1 MVGFFVGTVSLT
13 PSNYILPYHPSSHI
27 EGLEFVVLNAI
38 NFTDNHFLTWFNLDM
53 RIESFA
59 NIVKASERT

>member
-1 MVGFFVGTVSLT
+1 MVGFFVGTVSFST
-13 PSNYILPYHPSSHI
+13 SNYILPYHPSSHI

-38 NFTDNHFLTWFNLDM
+38 NSLIIIFLTWFNLDM
-53 RIESFA
+53 LIESFA